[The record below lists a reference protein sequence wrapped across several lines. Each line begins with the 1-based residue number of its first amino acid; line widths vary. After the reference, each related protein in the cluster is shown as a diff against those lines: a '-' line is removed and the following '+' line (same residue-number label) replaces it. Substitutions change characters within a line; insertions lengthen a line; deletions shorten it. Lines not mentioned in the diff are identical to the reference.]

1 MEENI
6 LYPRFYKCSS
16 IAEFKLLDTKCCEL
30 LGLPNDEATN
40 DYANPIVDI
49 ENKNWLI
56 VNQDTS
62 SLFAKEEIAEMGG
75 SGKSLNQ
82 IMKEKKVLNMDE
94 LMKLHGDA

>member
-6 LYPRFYKCSS
+6 IYPRFYKCKTL
-16 IAEFKLLDTKCCEL
+16 AEFKELDTKCCVL

-49 ENKNWLI
+49 DGKNYMI

-62 SLFAKEEIAEMGG
+62 SLFSKEEIAAMVQYEDIIQ
-75 SGKSLNQ
+75 KNNN
-82 IMKEKKVLNMDE
+82 IIN
-94 LMKLHGDA
+94 

>member
-6 LYPRFYKCSS
+6 IYPRFYKCAS

-30 LGLPNDEATN
+30 LGLPNDEDTI
-40 DYANPIVDI
+40 DYANPIVDV

-62 SLFAKEEIAEMGG
+62 SLFTEAEILAMVQYDE
-75 SGKSLNQ
+75 
-82 IMKEKKVLNMDE
+82 IVLPINPI
-94 LMKLHGDA
+94 

>member
-6 LYPRFYKCSS
+6 IYPRFYKCAS

-49 ENKNWLI
+49 NGFNWLVVNPEIASLFTEAEILAMVQYDEIVLPI
-56 VNQDTS
+56 VNP
-62 SLFAKEEIAEMGG
+62 
-75 SGKSLNQ
+75 
-82 IMKEKKVLNMDE
+82 
-94 LMKLHGDA
+94 

>member
-16 IAEFKLLDTKCCEL
+16 PAEFKLLDTKCCEL

-49 ENKNWLI
+49 QGFNWLV
-56 VNQDTS
+56 VNTDIS
-62 SLFAKEEIAEMGG
+62 SLFTEAEILAMV
-75 SGKSLNQ
+75 Q
-82 IMKEKKVLNMDE
+82 YDE
-94 LMKLHGDA
+94 IILPIVNP